1 MEIGDIAVRTY
12 VVVGKCLIGTWQ
24 LKLISLGGYSVKSFM
39 IRFQQ
44 RIDLPGLSLLF
55 LGFEVMLLKNALVLC
70 LNDEYTDSTK
80 LLSPKGFL
88 VVSEVHLL

>member
-1 MEIGDIAVRTY
+1 
-12 VVVGKCLIGTWQ
+12 
-24 LKLISLGGYSVKSFM
+24 M

-55 LGFEVMLLKNALVLC
+55 LGFEVMLLKNAFVLC
-70 LNDEYTDSTK
+70 LKDEYTDSTK

-88 VVSEVHLL
+88 VVSKNHFF